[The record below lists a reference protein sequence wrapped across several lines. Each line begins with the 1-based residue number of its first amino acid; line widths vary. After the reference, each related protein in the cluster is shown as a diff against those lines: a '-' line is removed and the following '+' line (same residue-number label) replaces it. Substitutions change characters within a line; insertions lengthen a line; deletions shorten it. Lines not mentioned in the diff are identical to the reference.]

1 MRNLRAGSKE
11 MMKELNKA
19 LVIHEIRAHG
29 PVSRSEISK
38 RLNLVQSTIT
48 KICDELIEQNMIFPI
63 GEQQSTGG
71 RKAISL
77 VFNNN
82 YGYTIAV
89 KIEDYQI
96 LFALTNLKP
105 LFIQTNSVCFDKHA
119 SFSEIQDLLVAG
131 IAQMKT
137 VAEGKGFRLLGIG
150 IAVSGVVDQANG
162 VLTSSSLL
170 GWKDIHFRELL
181 EPLFELPVQLDN
193 DLNCY
198 TLAQARFG
206 HGRDN
211 SNFICMTIGEGIG
224 AGIVIDNQ
232 IYRGAIGGAGEFGHT
247 IVQLNGRDCLCG
259 QKGCL
264 EAHASDAFI
273 VNYVY
278 EKTGERKRIEDI
290 LLEESAMFN
299 EAVEIAWN
307 YLGLGLINLIM
318 LFNPEKIIISCHPQ
332 VGKHWKDSKML
343 QVVKNNWY
351 ERNGVFSTD
360 IVFDDLNNDN
370 FLLGASLLV
379 MSVLFDEPIYKGQ
392 GTIYNNL

>member
-48 KICDELIEQNMIFPI
+48 KICEDLMEQNMIFSI

-71 RKAISL
+71 RKAINL

-119 SFSEIQDLLVAG
+119 SFEEIEDLLVAG
-131 IAQMKT
+131 IEQMKT
-137 VAEGKGFRLLGIG
+137 VAEAKGYRLLGIG

-170 GWKDIHFRELL
+170 GWKDIRFRELL
-181 EPLFELPVQLDN
+181 EPLFGLPVQIDN

-206 HGRDN
+206 HGRED

-232 IYRGAIGGAGEFGHT
+232 IYRGAIGGAGEFGHS
-247 IVQLNGRDCLCG
+247 IVQLNGRDCHCG

-273 VNYVY
+273 VNFVE
-278 EKTGERKRIEDI
+278 EKTGVRKRIEDI
-290 LLEESAMFN
+290 LLEESAVFD
-299 EAVEIAWN
+299 EAVEVAWD

-332 VGKHWKDSKML
+332 VGKHWKDPDML
-343 QVVKNNWY
+343 SVVKNNWY
-351 ERNGVFSTD
+351 ERNKVFSTE

-379 MSVLFDEPIYKGQ
+379 MSDLFEEPIYKGQ